1 MGRAGRWMGGGRK
14 EEGLIKWYERKRRR
28 GDSRAIG
35 RSILDHC
42 WSLRWSVKFIL
53 SSDTRRLKCIQ
64 NERGFPSFFLPLF
77 FPFSS
82 FFAHDCPFKQRRGS
96 IRWIVS
102 CQTVRRQLRRKGYLG
117 RRKGKN
123 ANAISAL
130 DSIFL
135 RDLSFLFFS
144 SSSFFSRVIRFMAAQ
159 RGLDLEL
166 ERVL

>member
-1 MGRAGRWMGGGRK
+1 MNGWRKKRGRFNKMIRK
-14 EEGLIKWYERKRRR
+14 KEKK
-28 GDSRAIG
+28 
-35 RSILDHC
+35 
-42 WSLRWSVKFIL
+42 
-53 SSDTRRLKCIQ
+53 
-64 NERGFPSFFLPLF
+64 RGFEGNRPLDPRSLISSVIGQVHPIFWHSPTQMYPKRTRFSVIFSSSFF

-82 FFAHDCPFKQRRGS
+82 FFAHNCPFKQRRGS

-102 CQTVRRQLRRKGYLG
+102 CQTARRQLRRKGYLG